1 MGAGIYLALGLV
13 ALHAGYATPLAI
25 GVAAIAYV
33 LTGLTYAELSS
44 TYPVAGG
51 SATFAR
57 AAFGDGL
64 SFLAGWM
71 LCLDYVVTAAIFAI
85 PAIGYLSYFAPF
97 LKDPLWLGL
106 AAILLLLALVALN
119 VIGIR
124 ESVSFT
130 LILCLLDIASEI
142 TLIVL
147 GIILVI
153 IPAGFIPVGSTVS
166 WPSTFSIGS
175 ILPGPNWY
183 DFVQGITLAMVSY
196 LGIEALAQAAEE
208 TKIAGRTIP
217 RATMLTLGSVIVIY
231 LLISIV
237 AVNLV
242 PPGVLATK
250 WANDPLSG
258 VALSLPVAGWLVA
271 GWVALLGSSISII
284 GANAG
289 IIGSSRMLYAMSE
302 FKLLPSVFG
311 KTHKKFRTPHIS
323 IMVFGLGSIGLVA
336 LSTFISTGQGGVTA
350 LVLLGSLYNVGAL
363 ISYVNAHASV
373 IVTRNTEPARFR
385 PYKMPFSVHFARR
398 GKRLEIPLIPVA
410 GFIVTGAIWVAVI
423 ATHELG
429 RLLGLIWVI
438 IGTSMYIYYR
448 KKSKMPL
455 WHRAETQISQ

>member
-1 MGAGIYLALGLV
+1 VGAGIYLALGLV

-44 TYPVAGG
+44 TYPMAGG

-57 AAFGDGL
+57 AAFGDGI

-71 LCLDYVVTAAIFAI
+71 LCLDYVVTSAIFAI
-85 PAIGYLSYFAPF
+85 PAIGYLSYFVPF
-97 LKDPLWLGL
+97 LKEPLWLGI
-106 AAILLLLALVALN
+106 AAIALLLSLLVLN

-130 LILCLLDIASEI
+130 LILSLLDIGSEI
-142 TLIVL
+142 TLILLGLVL
-147 GIILVI
+147 VLLPTGSLLAW
-153 IPAGFIPVGSTVS
+153 PTTFNVGSIS
-166 WPSTFSIGS
+166 
-175 ILPGPNWY
+175 PGPNWY

-208 TKIAGRTIP
+208 TKVAGKTIP

-231 LLISIV
+231 LLISVV

-242 PPGVLATK
+242 PPSDLSTK

-258 VALSLPVAGWLVA
+258 VASKIPVAGWLMA
-271 GWVALLGSSISII
+271 GWIAILGSTISIV

-302 FKLLPSVFG
+302 FKLLPEVFG
-311 KTHKKFRTPHIS
+311 RTHKKFRTPHIS
-323 IMVFGLGSIGLVA
+323 VVTFGLGSIALVV
-336 LSTFISTGQGGVTA
+336 ISTIVATGQNGETA

-373 IVTRNTEPARFR
+373 IVTRNTDPARFR
-385 PYKMPFSVHFARR
+385 PYKMPFSIHFTRR
-398 GKRLEIPLIPVA
+398 GKKLEVPVIPVA

-429 RLLGLIWVI
+429 RLFGLIWVV
-438 IGTSMYIYYR
+438 IGMSMYLYYR
-448 KKSKMPL
+448 RKSKLPV
-455 WHRAETQISQ
+455 WGRAET